1 MKGISQER
9 DELVNKIES
18 FDNQLKAAAE
28 EKAVIDRELSD
39 TKEEFQ
45 SVKNQ
50 LLELKENLQIELK
63 EKEVSV
69 VNTSEVDTL
78 FDVSF
83 MFRMRR
89 VMSRHRLIIMSGLIT
104 SCHPCL
110 VMFSC
115 ITSCHVTSRHSMPCH
130 VTSHHAMSCHH
141 VISRH
146 AMSPQVTL
154 RLCYITSCHIMPCF
168 VTSCFIRIMY
178 LGILKKNH
186 DS

>member
-78 FDVSF
+78 FDVIYVSYASCHVTSSTDCHVRPYHF
-83 MFRMRR
+83 MSPVSRHVFLYH
-89 VMSRHRLIIMSGLIT
+89 VMSRHVT
-104 SCHPCL
+104 P
-110 VMFSC
+110 
-115 ITSCHVTSRHSMPCH
+115 CHVTSRHIMPCLVITSYHVMPCH
-130 VTSHHAMSCHH
+130 HKSRYAF
-141 VISRH
+141 VISR
-146 AMSPQVTL
+146 L
-154 RLCYITSCHIMPCF
+154 
-168 VTSCFIRIMY
+168 VTSCRVLLRHVLFA
-178 LGILKKNH
+178 
-186 DS
+186 